1 MLSYAEHG
9 KFRLQT
15 QEHRPFF
22 PGPRGAERRADQS
35 FRLRPFC
42 GSVFRNV
49 RRRQVDHDR
58 RASAMALP
66 IEEAAIRSLRR
77 PDESTRVIETKIGWR
92 FERKCPGL
100 PRLIEGLQQLGNPTG
115 ATTQQT

>member
-22 PGPRGAERRADQS
+22 PGQRGAKRRADQS

-49 RRRQVDHDR
+49 RRQQVDHGR

-66 IEEAAIRSLRR
+66 IE
-77 PDESTRVIETKIGWR
+77 
-92 FERKCPGL
+92 
-100 PRLIEGLQQLGNPTG
+100 
-115 ATTQQT
+115 